1 LATAT
6 TATTTAS
13 TTTAT
18 TAKSATAGSAAAA
31 GSSTTTAA
39 TFCSRPR
46 FVDAQCPPMNILPVQ
61 TGNSRL
67 GFGINCHLHKSET
80 TMLACKLILNDGN
93 GRNRTEGLEELLQI
107 FFPDIERQISHV
119 DIHFVLLRQRA
130 RRPELKWHQ

>member
-1 LATAT
+1 LAATT

-31 GSSTTTAA
+31 RSSTTAA
-39 TFCSRPR
+39 AALSARPR
-46 FVDAQCPPMNILPVQ
+46 FVDTQCPPMNILPVQ

-67 GFGINCHLHKSET
+67 GFGIGCHLHKSET
-80 TMLACKLILNDGN
+80 TMLTCKLILNDRN
-93 GRNRTEGLEELLQI
+93 GRNLTEGLEELLQI